1 MNIETP
7 LVWDD
12 SFVTGIAKID
22 EQHKVLVNTL
32 NEAHTRLAGMPTR
45 EILDDI
51 TRNLLSYALY
61 HFETEESLMQ
71 DHAYASERPED
82 SAKHHQEHRDF
93 SQTVVNLR
101 NGIKEGQLVSREELI
116 GFLSHWLVNHI
127 LFTDKKL
134 GTYLADCKPGN

>member
-1 MNIETP
+1 MNIDIP
-7 LVWDD
+7 LAWND
-12 SFVTGIAKID
+12 SFLTGITKID

-32 NEAHTRLAGMPTR
+32 NEAHARLGDQPTR

-61 HFETEESLMQ
+61 HFETEETLMQ
-71 DHAYASERPED
+71 EHAYQEACPEE
-82 SAKHHQEHRDF
+82 SAKHHKEHRDF

-116 GFLSHWLVNHI
+116 GFLSHWLVTHI
-127 LFTDKKL
+127 LFTDQKL
-134 GTYLADCKPGN
+134 GAYLTGRNLG